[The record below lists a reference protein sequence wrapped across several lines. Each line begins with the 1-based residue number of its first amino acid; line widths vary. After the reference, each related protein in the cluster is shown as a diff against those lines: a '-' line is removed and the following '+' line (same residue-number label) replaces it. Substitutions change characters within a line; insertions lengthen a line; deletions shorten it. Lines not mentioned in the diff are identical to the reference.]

1 MNASPIGGQPQETMV
16 EEKNPS
22 IVIDF
27 TVLSN
32 AVSYLFDT
40 ALLKNKNRYKTI
52 IEILLFSKSNYGN
65 NNFKSQLAFF
75 LGEHK
80 LSSHQNNK
88 QKICNKG
95 IFLARYTR
103 TFNQNSYFHKLKRL
117 EIYILL
123 TFSKLYQLL
132 MGKVCPTQY
141 INVSESQNHIS

>member
-1 MNASPIGGQPQETMV
+1 MV
-16 EEKNPS
+16 EEKKPS

-27 TVLSN
+27 TVLN
-32 AVSYLFDT
+32 NVVSYLFDT

-95 IFLARYTR
+95 NFFSQIYT
-103 TFNQNSYFHKLKRL
+103 YFQPKLILSQIKTTRD
-117 EIYILL
+117 IY
-123 TFSKLYQLL
+123 SA
-132 MGKVCPTQY
+132 Y
-141 INVSESQNHIS
+141 I